1 MNAVGGIRSPH
12 SAPTPLSVQTS
23 CFLKYNG
30 EAELNL
36 NAVVH
41 VGVGDVYGS
50 KHPGIL
56 KKRKMNRYL
65 YIFWRTLWSEHITP
79 TVSCLTLMNE

>member
-1 MNAVGGIRSPH
+1 MNAVGGIRSPQ

-23 CFLKYNG
+23 CFLKHNG
-30 EAELNL
+30 EAELNV

-50 KHPGIL
+50 KHPEI
-56 KKRKMNRYL
+56 
-65 YIFWRTLWSEHITP
+65 
-79 TVSCLTLMNE
+79 NE